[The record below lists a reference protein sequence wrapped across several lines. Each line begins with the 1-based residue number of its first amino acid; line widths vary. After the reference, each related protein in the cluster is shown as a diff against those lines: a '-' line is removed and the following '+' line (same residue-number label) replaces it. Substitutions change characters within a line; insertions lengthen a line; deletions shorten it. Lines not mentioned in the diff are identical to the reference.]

1 METITSLHNPKVAVW
16 RSLSEKKSRDAS
28 GKFLV
33 EGIKM
38 VEEALKSGFPV
49 DAVLLRQ
56 DFDPLFPLPADIP
69 CFSLADHVFNSVCST
84 KTPQGIAAVIRA
96 QSLRTGLHRSSSG
109 RTPS

>member
-38 VEEALKSGFPV
+38 VEEALK
-49 DAVLLRQ
+49 
-56 DFDPLFPLPADIP
+56 
-69 CFSLADHVFNSVCST
+69 
-84 KTPQGIAAVIRA
+84 
-96 QSLRTGLHRSSSG
+96 
-109 RTPS
+109 